1 MRQLPRL
8 PRIAILII
16 GLIAVL
22 LWIVFD
28 DVLWPDLGHVSSNK
42 LGAPALQTS
51 TVSGTPVP
59 EAVMPQIPARSPFG
73 AIVADPFSPRPG
85 LPAAEGTPI
94 KTSHPAHPAPPPPPL
109 PFRYAGQLH
118 QGADIRIFLARDDDV
133 FPVNVGDTLDGGYRV
148 ESIGESSVTLM
159 YLPAHVRQVVEFVLP
174 ISENQAVTPTTP
186 AGQPA
191 LVPGKTR

>member
-16 GLIAVL
+16 GLIVVL

-42 LGAPALQTS
+42 LAAPALQTS

-59 EAVMPQIPARSPFG
+59 EAVVPQIPARSPFG
-73 AIVADPFSPRPG
+73 AIVADPFSRRPG

-94 KTSHPAHPAPPPPPL
+94 KTSHPAPPPL
-109 PFRYAGQLH
+109 PFRYAGRLH
-118 QGADIRIFLARDDDV
+118 QGADTRIFLARGDDV

-174 ISENQAVTPTTP
+174 ISENQAATPTAP

-191 LVPGKTR
+191 LVPDKTH